1 MALLLLY
8 CIPDNGL
15 GDFGIR
21 TGEVFL
27 FVYAG
32 YLVAVF
38 LNKLVQ
44 ALNSGSFLAISSE
57 VENLGYAA
65 IFLVFNLDLDAG
77 DFLG

>member
-1 MALLLLY
+1 M
-8 CIPDNGL
+8 
-15 GDFGIR
+15 
-21 TGEVFL
+21 
-27 FVYAG
+27 YAG